1 MNRRKASIKTVARW
15 LALLAL
21 VIGLVPGVPLPAGAA
36 SSSAVQAQEATYPIT
51 LNVVSART
59 ESEFNGGAGVL
70 KGAAVTDYKFLISVD
85 NTGDSSQPYKPDCYP
100 YQVDPATLEDILV
113 NGAPIRNPNYPDS
126 CNWPGIREVPGWA
139 PVYTQGTA
147 ADAAGIQLPVGKY
160 LVSVEA
166 DGYKVDGEHF
176 TIPDDDGVVTVQVH
190 PEPLPTASM
199 TIKVFNDNAMTNGQW
214 DGAQEVGLA
223 GFRASINDVLG
234 EVTTD
239 MFGNP
244 LCTEYDAA
252 GNVTKLGNGCYSDN
266 TGTIT
271 IPNIGTIR
279 WDVLVIPPD
288 GTNWVQTTTL
298 EGSQGWDTWLQEGAT
313 GMDNEFMVAGEPF
326 PWTIFGFVQPNTA
339 GLSGTGTIT
348 GVIMGSITASPT
360 AGGLPYQGTIWG
372 GWSGTK
378 LHRPIP
384 GAWIA
389 LSDFQN
395 GDATVWVG
403 QADANGAFV
412 IPNVPA
418 GNYFLA
424 YWDEKQHYI
433 LDWTQLT
440 VTDGGTTDLGVRTMT
455 GWFTEFY
462 GTVFNDENRNGK
474 RDEGEPG
481 IPNYLV
487 VLKDRDNTE
496 IDRMS
501 IASTTDGAGFYE
513 FEKAYPMG
521 SWMIL
526 EAYSDLY
533 RTTGIT
539 YQVWNQAEETTILGN
554 GVDVAVLPV
563 LGQPARLDWGVTF
576 YDPGTNGGIVGT
588 VFYDT
593 MRAEDNAAYAGAEP
607 YQPGIPDLQV
617 QLYKAAKDPVTGE
630 LLRNADGSIQ
640 KMADEFGTPLLLM
653 EATTEKFVQPVNC
666 QARDVDGNPVDIPVL
681 PPYEPGATAATAKRC
696 LEGPVMGTQI
706 GSWPDDTGALS
717 FGAALDGNYG
727 LTEGCFADDG
737 DPATPLAPGS
747 FDPMTGACTTGELAP
762 LPPADYLVEVVI
774 PNDPVL
780 GRPLFQVTREE
791 DVNMY
796 NGDEF
801 IPAVAPPAC
810 AGPLHTV
817 DIKGIDQN
825 GVLQGEPGFL
835 GDGPDAVV
843 NPGYVDAGG
852 SRFEGQ
858 AMPLCNVKLV
868 TVGNGKSIAPLF
880 QLFTDVPI
888 PGKWKG
894 YIINDLMVS
903 VNPKE
908 LFFGEMAGVANSP
921 IGIYDF
927 TNRLVHT
934 VTSDLHG
941 VYEVLLP
948 SSGTTNAPT
957 PSGLLASVYYIYGND
972 PGQPGNLNANYN
984 PQFRSIGTAFEIYP
998 GVIVPSDLAPVRNG
1012 AGILA
1017 PGSQFAQQALCK
1029 LEPTTPQ
1036 IFAVSQPYVNPG
1048 GTFTIY
1054 GQGFGSPPGPAPTVR
1069 LDNVGL
1075 QVLSGWS
1082 DTEMTVRLNNNTQGR
1097 NLAGPRQLS
1106 VRRGAQSTVNGLTIH
1121 VLYGAYNPT
1130 LYEVGPGRTYDS
1142 TGWDGSTAGPGPI
1155 QRAVDATVAA
1165 GGPSLIVVYPGDPT
1179 PFNPTGG
1186 YFENV
1191 VLHGPVKLQGVGPG
1205 GQRDADGV
1213 SVPGTYLDGRAVG
1226 GDSAYGLW
1234 WTTWVF
1240 GNLWAGGAGW
1250 DGTLTDGDG
1259 LPILSE
1265 GAVITVLA
1273 KAGEFA
1279 GQGARV
1285 DGFTIE
1291 GGDQQG
1297 FPTNINLIG
1306 GGTIPGVPA
1315 VVTVQGG
1322 GIYLNAHADGF
1333 QISNNIIRSN
1343 GGAYAG
1349 AIRVGTPHVAAPN
1362 NDHHNHNI
1370 KILNNRI
1377 LGNGGANLAG
1387 AIGLFNDSD
1396 GYEVARNDICG
1407 NYTIEYGGG
1416 ISHYGLSPNSSIH
1429 HNRIYFN
1436 SANDEGGGVMIAGE
1450 LPADPAVLSTGAGPV
1465 DVYNNLIQ
1473 ANLSNDDGG
1482 GLRFLMSGNFR
1493 YRVFNNMIVNNV
1505 STHEGGGVSIFDAP
1519 NVWVYSN
1526 TIMKNLTTATAMT
1539 SNGQAAPAGLSTVR
1553 NSNLL
1558 QATLPA
1564 GSPAFS
1570 NPILFNNI
1578 FWDNRAGSRTLQG
1591 VSGIGMPGDPNPI
1604 NPWDLGVADGTGT
1617 LNPGY
1622 SLLQTPYGEV
1632 DTNID
1637 GLNPLVISE
1646 YDVAISIMP
1655 WRGNT
1660 NFIGTSLVAVEL
1672 PPSLMGDY
1680 HIQTGSPARNSGT
1693 TLWMTVPAPTTDYDD
1708 QNRPSSVDIGADER

>member
-1 MNRRKASIKTVARW
+1 
-15 LALLAL
+15 
-21 VIGLVPGVPLPAGAA
+21 
-36 SSSAVQAQEATYPIT
+36 
-51 LNVVSART
+51 
-59 ESEFNGGAGVL
+59 
-70 KGAAVTDYKFLISVD
+70 
-85 NTGDSSQPYKPDCYP
+85 
-100 YQVDPATLEDILV
+100 
-113 NGAPIRNPNYPDS
+113 
-126 CNWPGIREVPGWA
+126 
-139 PVYTQGTA
+139 
-147 ADAAGIQLPVGKY
+147 
-160 LVSVEA
+160 
-166 DGYKVDGEHF
+166 
-176 TIPDDDGVVTVQVH
+176 
-190 PEPLPTASM
+190 
-199 TIKVFNDNAMTNGQW
+199 
-214 DGAQEVGLA
+214 DGA
-223 GFRASINDVLG
+223 
-234 EVTTD
+234 
-239 MFGNP
+239 
-244 LCTEYDAA
+244 
-252 GNVTKLGNGCYSDN
+252 
-266 TGTIT
+266 
-271 IPNIGTIR
+271 
-279 WDVLVIPPD
+279 
-288 GTNWVQTTTL
+288 
-298 EGSQGWDTWLQEGAT
+298 
-313 GMDNEFMVAGEPF
+313 
-326 PWTIFGFVQPNTA
+326 
-339 GLSGTGTIT
+339 
-348 GVIMGSITASPT
+348 
-360 AGGLPYQGTIWG
+360 
-372 GWSGTK
+372 
-378 LHRPIP
+378 
-384 GAWIA
+384 
-389 LSDFQN
+389 
-395 GDATVWVG
+395 
-403 QADANGAFV
+403 
-412 IPNVPA
+412 
-418 GNYFLA
+418 
-424 YWDEKQHYI
+424 
-433 LDWTQLT
+433 
-440 VTDGGTTDLGVRTMT
+440 
-455 GWFTEFY
+455 
-462 GTVFNDENRNGK
+462 
-474 RDEGEPG
+474 
-481 IPNYLV
+481 
-487 VLKDRDNTE
+487 
-496 IDRMS
+496 
-501 IASTTDGAGFYE
+501 
-513 FEKAYPMG
+513 
-521 SWMIL
+521 
-526 EAYSDLY
+526 
-533 RTTGIT
+533 
-539 YQVWNQAEETTILGN
+539 
-554 GVDVAVLPV
+554 
-563 LGQPARLDWGVTF
+563 
-576 YDPGTNGGIVGT
+576 
-588 VFYDT
+588 
-593 MRAEDNAAYAGAEP
+593 
-607 YQPGIPDLQV
+607 
-617 QLYKAAKDPVTGE
+617 
-630 LLRNADGSIQ
+630 
-640 KMADEFGTPLLLM
+640 GTPLLLM

-706 GSWPDDTGALS
+706 GSWPDDTGTLS

-727 LTEGCFADDG
+727 LTEGCFVEDG
-737 DPATPLAPGS
+737 DPLTPLAPGS
-747 FDPMTGACTTGELAP
+747 FDPVTGICTAGVLAP

-810 AGPLHTV
+810 AGTLHTV
-817 DIKGIDQN
+817 DIFGSGGDTYDAQYDQVALYN
-825 GVLQGEPGFL
+825 DATGGTFTLSYGGQTTLDIAYNAPATGAGSIEAALEGLFNITDVSVAGAGTSADPWIVSFVNPVVGWLTANDANLVTGVTTVAPAAT
-835 GDGPDAVV
+835 PAITVPASTPVV

-852 SRFEGQ
+852 SRYEGQ
-858 AMPLCNVKLV
+858 AKPLCNVKLV

-908 LFFGEMAGVANSP
+908 LFFGEMAGVAYSP

-934 VTSDLHG
+934 ISSDLHG

-1036 IFAVSQPYVNPG
+1036 IFAVSQPYVSPG

-1054 GQGFGSPPGPAPTVR
+1054 GQGFGSPPGAAPTVQ

-1082 DTEMTVRLNNNTQGR
+1082 DTQLPVRLNNNTQGR

-1130 LYEVGPGRTYDS
+1130 CYEVGPGKAYDS

-1155 QRAVDATVAA
+1155 QSAIDAAVAA

-1179 PFNPTGG
+1179 PFNPTGS

-1213 SVPGTYLDGRAVG
+1213 TVPGTYLDGRAVG
-1226 GDSAYGLW
+1226 GDSSYGLW

-1240 GNLWAGGAGW
+1240 GQLWAGGTGW

-1265 GAVITVLA
+1265 GSVITVLA

-1322 GIYLNAHADGF
+1322 GFYLNAHADDF
-1333 QISNNIIRSN
+1333 RISNNIIRSN

-1349 AIRVGTPHVAAPN
+1349 AVRVGTPHVAAPN
-1362 NDHHNHNI
+1362 NDHHNHNV

-1416 ISHYGLSPNSSIH
+1416 ISHYGLSPNGSIH

-1450 LPADPAVLSTGAGPV
+1450 LPADPALLSPGAGPV

-1482 GLRFLMSGNFR
+1482 GLRFLMSGDFR

-1519 NVWVYSN
+1519 NVWVYNN

-1564 GSPAFS
+1564 GSPIFS

-1604 NPWDLGVADGTGT
+1604 NPWDLGVADGTGA

-1637 GLNPLVISE
+1637 GLDPLVISE

-1672 PPSLMGDY
+1672 PPNLMGDY

-1693 TLWMTVPAPTTDYDD
+1693 TVWMTVPAPATDYDD
-1708 QNRPSSVDIGADER
+1708 QNRSSSVDIGADER